1 MINENLINRFI
12 WVTFKKPGFH
22 YYPGAKD
29 NPKLEDVE
37 YLASKHRHLFGFKI
51 QIEIFHQDRD
61 IEFHQFLN
69 YCQSLF
75 ESGTID
81 IDYKSVEMLADDLY
95 IQISSKYPNRDIVI
109 DIDEDSEC
117 GCSIIYRKYEQ

>member
-1 MINENLINRFI
+1 MINENLIDRFI
-12 WVTFKKPGFH
+12 WITFKKPGFH
-22 YYPGAKD
+22 CYLDAP
-29 NPKLEDVE
+29 EDTK

-51 QIEIFHQDRD
+51 QIEVFHQDRD

-75 ESGTID
+75 DTATID

-95 IQISSKYPNRDIVI
+95 THISLRYPARDIVI
-109 DIDEDSEC
+109 DVDEDSEC
-117 GCSIIYRKYEQ
+117 GCSIIYRKSE